1 MTAKS
6 WRDARFG
13 LATVRGASMQPA
25 LYDGDVLLVRYAV
38 PGTPQR
44 PAPGRLVVVRLPPD
58 DDGHPRPLAVK
69 RLAGPAPDGEPGWW
83 VERDNPRVGV
93 DSWTVG
99 AIPADDVLA
108 AVVARVWPPR
118 WRAPWPPRPPRPP
131 LLPGRRPPERHTR
144 RQGEEAE

>member
-6 WRDARFG
+6 WRNARFG
-13 LATVRGASMQPA
+13 LATVRGASMQPT

-44 PAPGRLVVVRLPPD
+44 PARGRLVVVRLPPD

-69 RLAGPAPDGEPGWW
+69 RLAGPPPDGAPGWW

-118 WRAPWPPRPPRPP
+118 PP
-131 LLPGRRPPERHTR
+131 LLPGRRPPERPTR